1 MSTTIILTIRRQI
14 SYEEGA
20 KLASENGV
28 EFMEVSAKTG
38 NNVDQVKLPWELVK
52 VFTSTA

>member
-1 MSTTIILTIRRQI
+1 MSKTIIFNSWRQI

-38 NNVDQVKLPWELVK
+38 NNVD
-52 VFTSTA
+52 